1 MTPRTCHWLLCV
13 AAWARCAGADPEP
26 AATIVRIVL
35 PAEADLRQP
44 VALPTEPENTIEVDF
59 PWPVV
64 DWAGRGFTPDAERF
78 AGDFEIEAT
87 RGVPRIF
94 VTPIAEEAHRV
105 LYVVLGVPDGP
116 TFGLPIE
123 FIPAPSPLAWR
134 KVVFATPRTA
144 SAPQPAVTLEEHPPR
159 THLREPSAE
168 SELGLMRT
176 LRLMLG
182 TTEDGARGI
191 AAANPALEYASL
203 PGTPEIFG
211 DYSIVARFAV
221 RDSTTDSLGLC
232 ASVTN
237 LTRRQIVFDPESW
250 ILRAG
255 ERVYPIRTTD
265 FANELE
271 PGATGA
277 AFLVLAR
284 GPDGDPTR
292 LLPGNDF
299 RLTVALNG
307 PADAGD
313 RRPPSPVNPP
323 R

>member
-1 MTPRTCHWLLCV
+1 MTPRLRLLLLPA
-13 AAWARCAGADPEP
+13 AAWLRCAHADPEP

-35 PAEADLRQP
+35 PAETDLRQP
-44 VALPTEPENTIEVDF
+44 VALPSEPENTIEVDF

-64 DWAGRGFTPDAERF
+64 DWAGRGFTPDAEKF

-87 RGVPRIF
+87 RGTPRIF

-105 LYVVLGVPDGP
+105 LYVGLGEPDGL

-123 FIPAPSPLAWR
+123 FIPAPPPLAWR
-134 KVVFATPRTA
+134 KVVFATPRKA
-144 SAPQPAVTLEEHPPR
+144 NPPHAAVILAEQPPR
-159 THLREPSAE
+159 TRLREPSAE

-176 LRLMLG
+176 LRLMLS
-182 TTEDGARGI
+182 TTEDGARAI
-191 AAANPALEYASL
+191 AAANPALEFAIL
-203 PGTPEIFG
+203 PGTPQILG
-211 DYSIVARFAV
+211 DFSIITRFAV
-221 RDSTTDSLGLC
+221 RDSTTDCLGLC

-237 LTRRQIVFDPESW
+237 LTRRQIYFNPESW
-250 ILRAG
+250 IVRVG
-255 ERVYPIRTTD
+255 DHVYPIRTAD

-284 GPDGDPTR
+284 GPDGDPTG

-299 RLTVALNG
+299 RLTVALDG
-307 PADAGD
+307 PAAAGD
-313 RRPPSPVNPP
+313 KHPPSAANAP